1 MTGPDLAVSDRA
13 VPDVTVA
20 VDTEHATTPSEAE
33 VARPLVV
40 VIEDDY
46 RSSLALRML
55 IDDWGYSCIAV
66 QSSREAVQTLGHR
79 LPRISAIVTD
89 VEIDGQ
95 MRGIKDA
102 LAIASALGRPVP
114 TIVTT
119 GHGDFAAIAGPFPI
133 IRKPFDPDILHAW
146 LVHKLGYASS

>member
-1 MTGPDLAVSDRA
+1 MTGPDLAV
-13 VPDVTVA
+13 PNPTVA
-20 VDTEHATTPSEAE
+20 VDAERAAMPLEAE
-33 VARPLVV
+33 VVRPLVV

-46 RSSLALRML
+46 RSSLALTML
-55 IDDWGYSCIAV
+55 IDDWGYSCIAARC
-66 QSSREAVQTLGHR
+66 SSEAVQTLGHR
-79 LPRISAIVTD
+79 LTHIAAIVTD

-102 LAIASALGRPVP
+102 LAIASTLGRSIP